1 MKKFILSFVLLG
13 IHLFFFTDVEAEVAK
28 EWTVNELVVI
38 GNLHKLSGGRVGQGT
53 PPSFS
58 YKLELKVHEVLRGSL
73 SKQNVRPAKK
83 NLIRVREAGLP
94 LPPVPQGVKLEQNP
108 KQDENAEGTLLQL
121 RHYVRQQEE
130 PKFPKK
136 DDVCLIALEKQ
147 GSSYRLKFWEMF
159 NEDLASDIRLS
170 CSLPVGW
177 KVKGGK
183 IFSPWAD
190 LEVEWPSDSEDDKGG
205 GIKCSSTRRPALD
218 WNTKATMAITK
229 VPSVYQTNYN
239 RDGDGEIRLKISNF
253 TKEPLKIP
261 ALRRIGKKIL
271 WKESLVVLIQ
281 DRAFRLPGSIGINL
295 GTEPVVLAPG
305 EEIANTFNPLKIR
318 DADWPSTT
326 SVLRMNFRFCLGKHQ
341 VKEYFT
347 YYKSHHDKIRSKL
360 LSGQPIRPEFL
371 GD

>member
-1 MKKFILSFVLLG
+1 MKNFILSVVLLG
-13 IHLFFFTDVEAEVAK
+13 INFVFCNHVDAEDAK
-28 EWTVNELVVI
+28 PWTVQELIVI
-38 GNLHKLSGGRVGQGT
+38 GNLNKLSGGRVGQGT

-58 YKLELKVHEVLRGSL
+58 YKLEVKVQEVVRGSL
-73 SKQNVRPAKK
+73 TKKVIPPAVRRLKP
-83 NLIRVREAGLP
+83 EAGKP
-94 LPPVPQGVKLEQNP
+94 LPPLPAGAKLAKNP
-108 KQDENAEGTLLQL
+108 NLQQNAEGTLLQI

-147 GSSYRLKFWEMF
+147 GSSYRLKFWDVF
-159 NEDLASDIRLS
+159 DEDLVSDVRLS
-170 CSLPVGW
+170 CSLPLGW
-177 KVKGGK
+177 KVQDGK

-190 LEVEWPSDSEDDKGG
+190 LKFEWPSELEQDGEGEF
-205 GIKCSSTRRPALD
+205 KCSSTSRPALD
-218 WNTKATMAITK
+218 WNPKATMAITK

-253 TKEPLKIP
+253 TKAPLEIP

-281 DRAFRLPGSIGINL
+281 DRAFRLPGSKGINMA
-295 GTEPVVLAPG
+295 TEPVVLAPG
-305 EEIANTFNPLKIR
+305 QEITTTINPLRIR
-318 DADWPSTT
+318 DAAWPSTT